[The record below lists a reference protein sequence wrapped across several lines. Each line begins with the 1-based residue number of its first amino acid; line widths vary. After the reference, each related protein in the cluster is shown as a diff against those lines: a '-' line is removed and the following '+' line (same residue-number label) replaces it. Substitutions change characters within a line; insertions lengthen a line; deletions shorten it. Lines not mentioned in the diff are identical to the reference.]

1 MNIAKNTICLWYD
14 HDAEEAARFYAE
26 IFPDSSVGAIVL
38 APGDYPS
45 GKREMSLQ
53 SILRYWVFHVSV

>member
-26 IFPDSSVGAIVL
+26 TFPDSSVGAIVL
-38 APGDYPS
+38 AP
-45 GKREMSLQ
+45 
-53 SILRYWVFHVSV
+53 